1 MIKINI
7 EEINRKNKLIDAAIV
22 SLKGKYIGID
32 EQIDEIMNNVR
43 TWFCYPELQDRPLVV
58 NLWGMSGCGK
68 TDCVKSIAELLDIES
83 DLVYFNF
90 ADINEKSAWEVQ
102 QDIED
107 NVGNSKSNRMFVYDE
122 FQYAATIGKD
132 GKEKDNKCGLKPFWE
147 LLDTGILKTHP
158 EIKWLSILIRAYY
171 VMNEIYSISNE
182 IIDFTDC
189 KWSNFKNTMESL
201 DSYKQAR
208 INEIFEKVEVDDK
221 GTEVMEIRDYIKE
234 RLYDVHKAL
243 HGVTYDMN
251 NVGIE
256 SRLSSM
262 NFVDTMN
269 LFYDTFKEAT
279 KGYELNFKNSIIF
292 VIGNL
297 DEAYEVSF
305 NVNPDMSPDQFHK
318 ITKKI
323 SIVDVKEAL
332 EQRFRNEQIA
342 RLGNI
347 HVIYPS
353 FSKNTFKKIIALQ
366 LNKYAEQVKEQ
377 IGCDIEFNDSIN
389 KIIYKEGVFPTHGT
403 RPVFSSIQEI
413 VKTRLPEIIREIEES
428 GNIEKLNK
436 LYYSYKNGTIKV
448 NAFDEEGNDIGNSK
462 YKLKLRVENLREATC
477 DEFQALCAVHESGH
491 FCVYMNV
498 FGSYPE
504 KVVSKAAEA
513 DTGGFLQQNI
523 DDDNE
528 AMKTYS
534 YYFNQI
540 KVALGGYVAEEFV
553 FGKDNRTSGALSDL
567 QKATSIASKMVRSYG
582 MVSPYVSDL
591 LIDVNSRNYVVEDNR
606 ENEND
611 QIKSIILKA
620 KGEVE
625 KLFYN
630 HKYRKMLK
638 LSSEYLSKHTS
649 MPKNKM
655 EEIYSV
661 IPENERTVKKDRF
674 YRDAIESF

>member
-1 MIKINI
+1 MLKIDI
-7 EEINRKNKLIDAAIV
+7 AEIDRKNKLIDNTIV
-22 SLKGKYIGID
+22 ALKKKYVGID
-32 EQIDEIMNNVR
+32 DQIDEIMNNVR
-43 TWFCYPELQDRPLVV
+43 TWYCYPELQDRPLVV

-68 TDCVKSIAELLDIES
+68 TDCVKTIAALLNIES

-102 QDIED
+102 QDIEES
-107 NVGNSKSNRMFVYDE
+107 VGNTKSNRMFVYDE

-147 LLDTGILKTHP
+147 LLDTGILKSRSD
-158 EIKWLSILIRAYY
+158 IRRLSTLLKVYY
-171 VMNEIYSISNE
+171 VMHEIYVVSNGNV
-182 IIDFTDC
+182 DFSNC
-189 KWSNFKNTMESL
+189 KWHNFQDTVKVL
-201 DSYKQAR
+201 DTYKQTR
-208 INEIFEKVEVDDK
+208 LNEIFEKVKDDN
-221 GTEVMEIRDYIKE
+221 GLESMEIKDYIID
-234 RLYDVHKAL
+234 RLCDNYELL
-243 HGVTYDMN
+243 HGATYDMDNAGIKN
-251 NVGIE
+251 NIYHMTFE
-256 SRLSSM
+256 EIM
-262 NFVDTMN
+262 NV
-269 LFYDTFKEAT
+269 FYDTFKEAT
-279 KGYELNFKNSIIF
+279 KGFQLNFKNSIIF

-305 NVNPDMSPDQFHK
+305 DVNPDMSPDQFHK

-323 SIVDVKEAL
+323 NIVDIKKAL

-353 FSKNTFKKIIALQ
+353 FSSNTFKKIIALQ
-366 LNKYAEQVKEQ
+366 LSQYAEQIKKQ
-377 IGCDIEFNDSIN
+377 IGCEAEFDNSIN

-413 VKTRLPEIIREIEES
+413 VKTRLPEILREIVDG
-428 GNIEKLNK
+428 GNIEKLSK
-436 LYYSYKNGTIKV
+436 LFYSYKKNFIKV
-448 NAFDEEGNDIGNSK
+448 TALDEDGNNIGNSK

-477 DEFQALCAVHESGH
+477 DEFQSLCAVHESGH

-504 KVVSKAAEA
+504 KVVSKAVEA
-513 DTGGFLQQNI
+513 NSGGFLQDNI

-534 YYFNQI
+534 YYFNKI
-540 KVALGGYVAEEFV
+540 KVALGGYVAEEIV

-567 QKATSIASKMVRSYG
+567 QKATSIASRMVRNYG
-582 MVSPYVSDL
+582 MYAPYVSDL
-591 LIDVNSRNYVVEDNR
+591 LIDADSRECVVEKDCEQ
-606 ENEND
+606 ENE
-611 QIKSIILKA
+611 QIKHIILRA
-620 KGEVE
+620 KTEVE

-638 LSSEYLSKHTS
+638 LSSEYLAKHTS

-655 EEIYSV
+655 EEFYSV
-661 IPENERTVKKDRF
+661 IPENERTIRNDRF
-674 YRDAIESF
+674 YRDAIENF